1 MKWTDHGNT
10 FLRKN
15 DFISAERCAN
25 FALFFKTSHGTRAQ
39 ACLCKMFAEYEMGR
53 LTAARREI
61 NEIKRLD
68 SDLAKVRRT

>member
-39 ACLCKMFAEYEMGR
+39 ACLCKMLAEYEMGR